1 MIKDEINQMR
11 MWLSRVAG
19 ANRTYTTSDAQFD
32 LLYRMYYTLTP
43 AQREQIDSELEAEIK
58 SVLETNNG

>member
-1 MIKDEINQMR
+1 MLKDEINQMR
-11 MWLSRVAG
+11 LWLSRVAG
-19 ANRTYTTSDAQFD
+19 ISHNYTTKDAQFD